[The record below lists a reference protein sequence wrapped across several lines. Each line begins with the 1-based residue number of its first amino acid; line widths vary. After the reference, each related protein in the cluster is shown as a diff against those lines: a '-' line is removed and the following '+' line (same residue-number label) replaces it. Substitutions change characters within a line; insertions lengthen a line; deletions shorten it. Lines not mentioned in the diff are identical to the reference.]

1 MTTAN
6 AHSVLAEIQGHAGV
20 LTLNR
25 PEALNAL
32 NLDMVR
38 LLTQALD
45 TWRADDAVRL
55 VIIRGAGERGLC
67 AGGDIV
73 SLYEDALRRGTDGAV
88 FWKEEYELVHAI
100 STYPKPVVALME
112 GIVLGGGIG
121 LSAHASH
128 RIVTDNSR
136 IGMPEVGIGYS
147 PDVGGSYLLSRH
159 VLGRH
164 LAYTGQHVGAAEALA
179 VGIADTF
186 VPRERLPELVAALA
200 DAGTCDVIPT
210 FTAAPAEPA
219 FGGNAA
225 EMEQVYAV
233 GEVEEIL
240 AALDEL
246 SADGAERADGAVE
259 SAWAGKAAAK
269 IRAASPLGVKVTEES
284 LRRGA
289 TMDLAQALT
298 SEFWMSLN
306 MQRDPEFAEGIR
318 AQVIDKDRQPRW
330 QHASLADVGDVTGYF
345 APLPGYTAPE
355 FSRA

>member
-1 MTTAN
+1 MNAVTAP
-6 AHSVLAEIQGHAGV
+6 SVIADIQGRAGV

-38 LLTQALD
+38 LLTQALEQ
-45 TWRADDAVRL
+45 WRADDAVSL

-147 PDVGGSYLLSRH
+147 PDVGGSFLLSRH

-164 LAYTGQHVGAAEALA
+164 LAYTGQHVGAAEALE

-200 DAGTCDVIPT
+200 DAGTTDPIASFV
-210 FTAAPAEPA
+210 AVPAGPA
-219 FGGNAA
+219 FDGNAA
-225 EMEQVYAV
+225 EMEKVYAA
-233 GEVEEIL
+233 GGVEEIL
-240 AALDEL
+240 AALD
-246 SADGAERADGAVE
+246 GAAGSE
-259 SAWAGKAAAK
+259 WAGKAAAK

-318 AQVIDKDRQPRW
+318 AQVIDKDRKPRW
-330 QHASLADVGDVTGYF
+330 RHASLADVDDVTGYF
-345 APLPGYTAPE
+345 EPLPGYTAPE

>member
-1 MTTAN
+1 MTNAN
-6 AHSVLAEIQGHAGV
+6 EKSVLADIQGHAGV

-38 LLTQALD
+38 LLTQALER
-45 TWRADDAVRL
+45 WRNDDAVRL

-100 STYPKPVVALME
+100 STYSKPVVALME

-164 LAYTGQHVGAAEALA
+164 LAYTGQHVGAAEALE

-200 DAGTCDVIPT
+200 DAGTCDVIST
-210 FTAAPAEPA
+210 FAAAPAAPA
-219 FGGNAA
+219 FDGHAA
-225 EMEQVYAV
+225 EMEKVYTA
-233 GEVEEIL
+233 GGVEEIL
-240 AALDEL
+240 AAADAR
-246 SADGAERADGAVE
+246 SAAGAE
-259 SAWAGKAAAK
+259 WAGKAAAK

-345 APLPGYTAPE
+345 EPLPGYTAPE